1 VKKEGEGDEVEA
13 EDEYFFPHIL
23 SFYRSLAATR
33 RRGVCFPILASHLG
47 FALARQY
54 ALVFTGATE

>member
-1 VKKEGEGDEVEA
+1 MEA
-13 EDEYFFPHIL
+13 EDKYFLPHIL

-33 RRGVCFPILASHLG
+33 RRGVCFPILALHLG
-47 FALARQY
+47 FTLARQY